1 MGGCNPFK
9 GSGNDDA
16 DSGGSSV
23 GSVPVYY
30 QCSSVLPVYQ
40 CIASVAVYCQ
50 CSSVF
55 PGRRAT
61 DGNNAVSYTHL
72 TLPTIYSV

>member
-1 MGGCNPFK
+1 MGGCNQFK

-40 CIASVAVYCQ
+40 CIASVLPVYCQ
-50 CSSVF
+50 CIASAAGYFQVEGQQMVTMS
-55 PGRRAT
+55 
-61 DGNNAVSYTHL
+61 
-72 TLPTIYSV
+72 